1 MLFVAEHTHP
11 ASECP
16 MNTPSGK
23 EMIKELFSEE
33 HIKSA
38 GIEMVGAY
46 MSCPADETSHH
57 KGFFI
62 IEAPDEKTVKG
73 FFGPMKVEVR
83 EVKPFSEI
91 AKML

>member
-1 MLFVAEHTHP
+1 
-11 ASECP
+11 

-33 HIKSA
+33 HIKST

-57 KGFFI
+57 KGF
-62 IEAPDEKTVKG
+62 
-73 FFGPMKVEVR
+73 
-83 EVKPFSEI
+83 S
-91 AKML
+91 

>member
-83 EVKPFSEI
+83 EVKPFSEV

>member
-1 MLFVAEHTHP
+1 
-11 ASECP
+11 
-16 MNTPSGK
+16 
-23 EMIKELFSEE
+23 
-33 HIKSA
+33 
-38 GIEMVGAY
+38 MVGAY

-73 FFGPMKVEVR
+73 FSGPMKVEVR

>member
-1 MLFVAEHTHP
+1 LKILNHFGTLKKLE
-11 ASECP
+11 
-16 MNTPSGK
+16 
-23 EMIKELFSEE
+23 I